1 MLLNNSRDK
10 TCCPRFMVPGQGPPQ
25 QSYLKR
31 AIPPEAIT
39 VIHSWN
45 NKIKETKR
53 IRKSQAFI
61 VLGVANHQKT
71 KLLGLNRTATTIAVK
86 TGRK

>member
-1 MLLNNSRDK
+1 MAPD
-10 TCCPRFMVPGQGPPQ
+10 QGPLQ
-25 QSYLKR
+25 QSYLKQVV
-31 AIPPEAIT
+31 PLEAIT
-39 VIHSWN
+39 VNNSWN
-45 NKIKETKR
+45 SKTKETKR

>member
-1 MLLNNSRDK
+1 MAPD
-10 TCCPRFMVPGQGPPQ
+10 QGPLQ
-25 QSYLKR
+25 QSYLKQVV
-31 AIPPEAIT
+31 PLEAIT
-39 VIHSWN
+39 VNNSWN
-45 NKIKETKR
+45 SKTKETNR